1 MSGQNTSAEI
11 VELNDA
17 RARLRAADLDP
28 KNFLAVGPYLEAVR
42 MQQNLSLA
50 AVSERTHIKASYIEA
65 IEQMAIDRLPNRAY
79 GVGFVRSYA
88 DALGLEAEPVINRF
102 KSEVGLIGPAKSAV
116 EAKPHDGRA
125 GAHAPPATAQPSA
138 DPPRLSLLAVLAVL
152 AFIIW
157 CGLSIT
163 KPREIATP
171 LNLDGVPLQ
180 PATDGLAVVEPL
192 AGPQSNGA
200 ERAEATPNAS
210 KTAEPADLAIIEAQV
225 IERVEP
231 VYPPECEAAAAAAE
245 VVNIVFTITPD
256 GAVVSERVSTSS
268 NACFERAALNALKRW
283 RFSPRTIAGAP
294 RPAFEQQVT
303 LSFDRPS

>member
-17 RARLRAADLDP
+17 RARLRAAELDP

-42 MQQNLSLA
+42 VQQNLSLA
-50 AVSERTHIKASYIEA
+50 VVSERTHIKASYIEA

-79 GVGFVRSYA
+79 GVGFVRTYA
-88 DALGLEAEPVINRF
+88 DALGLEAEPIINRF
-102 KSEVGLIGPAKSAV
+102 KSEVGLLGSAKPAA
-116 EAKPHDGRA
+116 EAKPDVGRS
-125 GAHAPPATAQPSA
+125 GAHAPPSAAQPSA
-138 DPPRLSLLAVLAVL
+138 DPPRLSLLAVLAIL

-163 KPREIATP
+163 KPREKATP
-171 LNLDGVPLQ
+171 LSLDGVPLQ
-180 PATDGLAVVEPL
+180 PATEGLAVVEPL
-192 AGPQSNGA
+192 AGSTSNGVA
-200 ERAEATPNAS
+200 RVETAPGAS
-210 KTAEPADLAIIEAQV
+210 KTAGQANSAIIEAQV
-225 IERVEP
+225 LERVEP
-231 VYPPECEAAAAAAE
+231 VYPPECEATAAAAE
-245 VVNIVFTITPD
+245 AVNIVFTITPD
-256 GAVVSERVSTSS
+256 GAVVSERVATSS